1 VTEWLSEVMAREDM
15 GRVPKLLLRS
25 TSTTKKDAKSCSQDY
40 SNSSIYSFQR
50 QREVCF
56 WSMHTIKAIYPGTF
70 DPLTNGHLDLI
81 ARGAK
86 IVDQLVVA
94 ILRNSE
100 KGTPLFTVPERE
112 EMIFEATRNFGNVS
126 VTTFNGLLVD
136 FAREQGAKAVLRGIR
151 AISDYEYE
159 FQMAMMNRKLDPEL
173 ETLFMM
179 PAEKYTY
186 VSSRLIKGV
195 FQLGGDV
202 TALVPPLVVER
213 LKAKVPNR
221 L

>member
-1 VTEWLSEVMAREDM
+1 MQTV
-15 GRVPKLLLRS
+15 
-25 TSTTKKDAKSCSQDY
+25 
-40 SNSSIYSFQR
+40 
-50 QREVCF
+50 
-56 WSMHTIKAIYPGTF
+56 KAIYPGTF

-81 ARGAK
+81 ARGSK
-86 IVDQLVVA
+86 IVDHLVVA

-112 EMIFEATRNFGNVS
+112 EMIAEATRGFGNVS
-126 VTTFNGLLVD
+126 VATFHGLLVD
-136 FAREQGAKAVLRGIR
+136 FARAQGAKAVLRGIR

-159 FQMAMMNRKLDPEL
+159 FQMAMMNRKLDPKL

-179 PAEKYTY
+179 PAEQYTY

-202 TALVPPLVVER
+202 TELVPPLVMER
-213 LKAKVPNR
+213 LKAKVPSR
-221 L
+221 VMR

>member
-1 VTEWLSEVMAREDM
+1 MLGGMQIV
-15 GRVPKLLLRS
+15 
-25 TSTTKKDAKSCSQDY
+25 
-40 SNSSIYSFQR
+40 
-50 QREVCF
+50 
-56 WSMHTIKAIYPGTF
+56 KAIYPGTF

-86 IVDQLVVA
+86 IVDELVVA

-100 KGTPLFTVPERE
+100 KGVPLFTVPERL
-112 EMIFEATRNFGNVS
+112 EMIAEAIAGSGLGNVS
-126 VTTFNGLLVD
+126 VTTFDGLLVD
-136 FAREQGAKAVLRGIR
+136 FARAQGAKAVLRGIR

-195 FQLGGDV
+195 FKLGGDV
-202 TALVPPLVVER
+202 SALVPERVMER
-213 LKAKVPNR
+213 LKAKAVGSGEG
-221 L
+221 

>member
-1 VTEWLSEVMAREDM
+1 MEQVSKEIT
-15 GRVPKLLLRS
+15 
-25 TSTTKKDAKSCSQDY
+25 
-40 SNSSIYSFQR
+40 
-50 QREVCF
+50 
-56 WSMHTIKAIYPGTF
+56 AIYPGTF

-86 IVDQLVVA
+86 IVDRLVVA

-100 KGTPLFTVPERE
+100 KGKPLFTVPERE
-112 EMIFEATRNFGNVS
+112 QMLREATLSFGNVS
-126 VTTFNGLLVD
+126 VATFDGLLVD
-136 FAREQGAKAVLRGIR
+136 FARQQGAKAVLRGIR

-159 FQMAMMNRKLDPEL
+159 FQMAMMNRKLDPDI

-202 TALVPPLVVER
+202 SALVPPNVVER
-213 LKAKVPNR
+213 LKAKGPK
-221 L
+221 LD

>member
-1 VTEWLSEVMAREDM
+1 
-15 GRVPKLLLRS
+15 
-25 TSTTKKDAKSCSQDY
+25 
-40 SNSSIYSFQR
+40 
-50 QREVCF
+50 
-56 WSMHTIKAIYPGTF
+56 MHTVRAIYPGTF

-86 IVDQLVVA
+86 IVDELVVA

-100 KGTPLFTVPERE
+100 KGTPLFTVPERL
-112 EMIFEATRNFGNVS
+112 EMISEAVTGFGNVR
-126 VTTFNGLLVD
+126 VTTFDGLLVD
-136 FAREQGAKAVLRGIR
+136 FARQQGAKAVLRGIR

-195 FQLGGDV
+195 FNLGGDV
-202 TALVPPLVVER
+202 SALVPARVMER
-213 LKAKVPNR
+213 LRAKGTVA
-221 L
+221 

>member
-1 VTEWLSEVMAREDM
+1 
-15 GRVPKLLLRS
+15 
-25 TSTTKKDAKSCSQDY
+25 
-40 SNSSIYSFQR
+40 
-50 QREVCF
+50 
-56 WSMHTIKAIYPGTF
+56 MHTVKAIYPGTF

-86 IVDQLVVA
+86 IVDELVVA
-94 ILRNSE
+94 ILRNAE
-100 KGTPLFTVPERE
+100 KGTPLFTVPERL
-112 EMIFEATRNFGNVS
+112 EMIAEAVSGFENVR
-126 VTTFNGLLVD
+126 VTTFDGLLVD
-136 FAREQGAKAVLRGIR
+136 FARQQGAKAVLRGIR

-195 FQLGGDV
+195 FNLGGDV
-202 TALVPPLVVER
+202 SALVPGLVMER
-213 LKAKVPNR
+213 LRAKGTGPSEG
-221 L
+221 

>member
-1 VTEWLSEVMAREDM
+1 MKNT
-15 GRVPKLLLRS
+15 
-25 TSTTKKDAKSCSQDY
+25 
-40 SNSSIYSFQR
+40 
-50 QREVCF
+50 
-56 WSMHTIKAIYPGTF
+56 KAIYPGTF

-100 KGTPLFTVPERE
+100 KGTPLFTVPERL
-112 EMIFEATRNFGNVS
+112 EMIREATTKFPNVT
-126 VTTFNGLLVD
+126 VATFDGLLVD
-136 FAREQGAKAVLRGIR
+136 FAKKEGASAVLRGIR

-159 FQMAMMNRKLDPEL
+159 FQMAMMNRKLAPEL

-179 PAEKYTY
+179 PAEQYTY

-195 FQLGGDV
+195 FRLGGDV
-202 TALVPPLVVER
+202 TSLVPPLVMDR
-213 LKAKVPNR
+213 LKAKGPEVE
-221 L
+221 

>member
-1 VTEWLSEVMAREDM
+1 M
-15 GRVPKLLLRS
+15 LLG
-25 TSTTKKDAKSCSQDY
+25 
-40 SNSSIYSFQR
+40 
-50 QREVCF
+50 
-56 WSMHTIKAIYPGTF
+56 MHTVKAIYPGTF

-81 ARGAK
+81 ARGSK

-100 KGTPLFTVPERE
+100 KGTPLFTVPERF
-112 EMIFEATRNFGNVS
+112 EMISEAVSGFGNVT
-126 VTTFNGLLVD
+126 VETFDGLLVD
-136 FAREQGAKAVLRGIR
+136 FCRNQGAKAVLRGIR

-202 TALVPPLVVER
+202 SSLVPPLVVER
-213 LKAKVPNR
+213 LKAKVPSQI
-221 L
+221 

>member
-1 VTEWLSEVMAREDM
+1 MLGGMQTV
-15 GRVPKLLLRS
+15 
-25 TSTTKKDAKSCSQDY
+25 
-40 SNSSIYSFQR
+40 
-50 QREVCF
+50 
-56 WSMHTIKAIYPGTF
+56 KAIYPGTF

-86 IVDQLVVA
+86 IVDELVVA

-100 KGTPLFTVPERE
+100 KGTPLFTVPERL
-112 EMIFEATRNFGNVS
+112 EMIAEAIAGSGLGNVS
-126 VTTFNGLLVD
+126 VTTFDGLLVD
-136 FAREQGAKAVLRGIR
+136 FARAQGAKAVLRGIR

-195 FQLGGDV
+195 FKLGGDV
-202 TALVPPLVVER
+202 SALVPERVMER
-213 LKAKVPNR
+213 LKGKM
-221 L
+221 